1 MAYLTW
7 DEKYSVN
14 VKEIDAQ
21 HKRLVEMINELHEAM
36 KQGKGKD
43 TMTAVLK
50 NLVDYAATHF
60 ATEEKY
66 MTKFSYPQYPTH
78 KVEHDKFV
86 RQVLDFQDDFNSG
99 KVAITLEVMNFLK
112 DWLVKH
118 ILGTDKKFGP
128 FFNEHGLS

>member
-7 DEKYSVN
+7 DDSYSVR
-14 VKEIDAQ
+14 VKEIDTQ
-21 HKRLVEMINELHEAM
+21 HKKLVEMINNLHDAM

-43 TMTAVLK
+43 VMTKVLK
-50 NLVDYAATHF
+50 DLVDYAASHF

-66 MTKFSYPQYPTH
+66 MTKFNYPQSSLH
-78 KVEHDKFV
+78 KSEHEKFV
-86 RQVLDFQDDFNSG
+86 KQVLDFQNDFTAG

-118 ILGTDKKFGP
+118 ILGTDKKYSS
-128 FFNEHGLS
+128 FFNEHGLV